1 MDLPEYELEKPLDPP
16 NLWKKELA
24 ESKKDIWTN
33 AILQEMGIEES
44 ERSLASY
51 NIHLKNISVP
61 RNHLKLNIIL
71 RIILLV
77 LLIGN
82 VAFLP
87 WIRNEECMEEER
99 RSNEYCN
106 INPGWLFYK

>member
-1 MDLPEYELEKPLDPP
+1 M
-16 NLWKKELA
+16 

-33 AILQEMGIEES
+33 AILQEMDIDGS
-44 ERSLASY
+44 ERSIASY

-77 LLIGN
+77 FIIGN
-82 VAFLP
+82 VFFLP
-87 WIRNEECMEEER
+87 WIRNEECMKDPP
-99 RSNEYCN
+99 NAIEYCN